1 VHLELGGKAPAIVFD
16 DADMDAVAA
25 GVRLGAFMNS
35 GQDCTASSRVL
46 VADSAYDRLMEVLL
60 PAVQS
65 LQVGDPADSE
75 DIEMGPV
82 ISERQ
87 RGRVLGFLERIPDGA
102 EVLTGGN
109 ARNGGG
115 YFVEPTI
122 VTGVSQSDEII
133 QDEVFGPVVSVQ
145 RFSDEE
151 QALEWA
157 NGVRY
162 GLASSVW
169 TRDVGRAMRAAKA
182 LQFGTVWINDHLPLG
197 SEMPHGGFKE
207 SGYGKD
213 MSTYA
218 VEAYTELKHVM
229 INLG

>member
-1 VHLELGGKAPAIVFD
+1 
-16 DADMDAVAA
+16 
-25 GVRLGAFMNS
+25 
-35 GQDCTASSRVL
+35 VL